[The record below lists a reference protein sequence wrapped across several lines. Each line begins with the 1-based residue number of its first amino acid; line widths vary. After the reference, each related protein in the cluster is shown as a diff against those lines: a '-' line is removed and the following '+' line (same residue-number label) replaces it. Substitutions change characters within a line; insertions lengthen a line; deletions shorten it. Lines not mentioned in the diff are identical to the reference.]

1 MCLVDLS
8 LGCQLLSEE
17 ADFISESLKY
27 GIILDIHEKLDNYLW
42 EKKGKM
48 EKKRSKGGAMKKGRK
63 TQSKKF
69 SRQSLELLG

>member
-48 EKKRSKGGAMKKGRK
+48 GKKKK
-63 TQSKKF
+63 
-69 SRQSLELLG
+69 